1 MGLFAQEDG
10 TWLLTLVGY
19 GIAHKPPTD
28 DAGYL
33 EFLGSVALPRCLLL

>member
-19 GIAHKPPTD
+19 GAKHKPPTD

-33 EFLGSVALPRCLLL
+33 GFLEAWHPPTCLLG